1 MKNFKFLIRLD
12 ENRNGVGNSIKCKL
26 VNFIFN
32 SASLLS
38 EPQLIYAFNEILS
51 STRNVERTINFFRS
65 SVTELLISDASM
77 SLIRPISL
85 GASSLCS
92 F

>member
-38 EPQLIYAFNEILS
+38 EPQLIYDFNEILS
-51 STRNVERTINFFRS
+51 FTRNVEK
-65 SVTELLISDASM
+65 ISFNDHAEIWIKM
-77 SLIRPISL
+77 QL
-85 GASSLCS
+85 G
-92 F
+92 

>member
-38 EPQLIYAFNEILS
+38 EPQVIYAFNEILS
-51 STRNVERTINFFRS
+51 STRNVERTINFYRT
-65 SVTELLISDASM
+65 VNCSM
-77 SLIRPISL
+77 Q
-85 GASSLCS
+85 A
-92 F
+92 